1 MKVKFFKRYLIFFI
15 LSTIKDDDF
24 LTHNNMKNDIF
35 EKVLS
40 LCKRRGF
47 FYQSADIYGGM
58 NGFYDKGPLGTLL
71 ARNIEHCWI
80 REMET
85 SGYQMLLVD
94 GSIIGSQ
101 QMWKASGHVDGF
113 SDPLVDCKDCQMRF
127 RADDI
132 DLEKHCTHCGK
143 KNWSDVRQFHMMFST
158 QIGAMEDSHAKGY
171 LRPETAQTIFV
182 QFKNIMTT
190 NRVKIPFGV
199 MQIGKAFRNEITPK
213 QFLFRTREF
222 SQMEMEFFCKPDEAF
237 NFFTFW
243 VNQRFAFF
251 KKLGLTEDVIRVTP
265 HKEEDLSHYSK
276 ATSDIEYLYPFGW
289 KEIEGIA
296 YRTDFDLR
304 SHSLHSKKDL
314 SLFDEEKK
322 ASYVPHVVETSV
334 GVERLLLVLLCNA
347 YHEELE
353 ETGDTRVVLR
363 LPLQVVPYVAAVF
376 PLTKHEV
383 ALAKLIE
390 KKLSAL
396 WRVQYDESG
405 SIGKRYR
412 RQDEIGTPFCI
423 TVDSESGIA
432 ETVTIR
438 FRDSKKQER
447 VKMNDLAA
455 YIQRIIG

>member
-1 MKVKFFKRYLIFFI
+1 
-15 LSTIKDDDF
+15 
-24 LTHNNMKNDIF
+24 MKNEIF
-35 EKVLS
+35 DKILS

-71 ARNIEHCWI
+71 ARNLERYWI
-80 REMET
+80 DYME
-85 SGYQMLLVD
+85 SAGHQMLLVD
-94 GSIIGSQ
+94 GSIIGSHA
-101 QMWKASGHVDGF
+101 MWKASGHVDGF
-113 SDPLVDCKDCQMRF
+113 SDPLVDCKNCQMRF

-132 DLEKHCTHCGK
+132 DLEKNCSHCGK

-158 QIGAMEDSHAKGY
+158 QIGAMEDSLAKGF

-213 QFLFRTREF
+213 QFLFRSREF

-237 NFFTFW
+237 SFFEFW
-243 VNQRFAFF
+243 VQKRFEFF
-251 KKLGLTEDVIRVTP
+251 KTLGLTEEVIRITP
-265 HKEEDLSHYSK
+265 HKEADLSHYSK

-289 KEIEGIA
+289 KEIEGVA

-304 SHSLHSKKDL
+304 SHALHAKKDL
-314 SLFDEEKK
+314 AVYDDEKK
-322 ASYVPHVVETSV
+322 VSYIPHVVETSV
-334 GVERLLLVLLCNA
+334 GVERLLLVLLCHG

-353 ETGDTRVVLR
+353 ENGDTRIVLR
-363 LPLQVVPYVAAVF
+363 LPLDLAPYKAAIF
-376 PLTKHEV
+376 PLTKNEITL
-383 ALAKLIE
+383 ALAVE
-390 KKLSAL
+390 KNLSSL
-396 WRVQYDESG
+396 CRVQYDESG

-423 TVDSESGIA
+423 TVDGESLKDN
-432 ETVTIR
+432 TVTIR

-447 VKMNDLAA
+447 INIADIKKYITDVEMCKNDC
-455 YIQRIIG
+455 